1 MDVLHTGHWI
11 GKSISFIPKDTLYD
25 IEQYFHIVES
35 GHDVSVLSEPDIE
48 FCFFF
53 LDVEQNNAL
62 FLTAVKM
69 CQNLNK
75 HLILIHNGVI
85 SDDIVQLD
93 IVIEHFDLNS
103 RSALAWA
110 QALSQHIHYKF
121 TKHQEVI
128 EIHRHEP
135 QLSRKKINKN
145 LLEILRYIE
154 LNLSKSIKEEDIADY
169 CHYSVTYF
177 SKVFHSSVGMS
188 FRDYLTTKRISLAK
202 QMLIDDKKSKIAV
215 IAYQCGY
222 KDVSYFSRI
231 FKKKTGVS
239 PGVFRQIH

>member
-11 GKSISFIPKDTLYD
+11 GKSISYIPRDTL
-25 IEQYFHIVES
+25 IVFEKYFKIIES
-35 GHDVSVLSEPDIE
+35 GHDVSVLSEPNID

-53 LDVEQNNAL
+53 LDSNQNNPL
-62 FLTAVKM
+62 FLTSVKI

-75 HLILIHNGVI
+75 SL
-85 SDDIVQLD
+85 
-93 IVIEHFDLNS
+93 IVIYKKTISQEIKSLDVVVDSFNIDENN
-103 RSALAWA
+103 ADTWVE
-110 QALSQHIHYKF
+110 QLSKNIHYNF
-121 TKHQEVI
+121 TSHQEVI
-128 EIHRHEP
+128 EIHKKEP
-135 QLSRKKINKN
+135 QLAKNNISKN

-154 LNLSKSIKEEDIADY
+154 LNLSKTIKEEDIAEY

-177 SKVFHSSVGMS
+177 SKVFHNAVGMS

-202 QMLIDDKKSKIAV
+202 QLLIDDRKSKIAF

-239 PGVFRQIH
+239 PGLFRQIH